1 MVIERMPEVY
11 IFEARIVKYS
21 KDRVVLYPPAKYQEK
36 LKKHH
41 RKKAKVLVLI
51 EN

>member
-1 MVIERMPEVY
+1 MPEVY
-11 IFEARIVKYS
+11 IFDSTIVRYS

-41 RKKAKVLVLI
+41 GKKVKVLVLI
-51 EN
+51 ED

>member
-1 MVIERMPEVY
+1 VVLEMVELYM
-11 IFEARIVKYS
+11 FDSKIVRYS

-41 RKKAKVLVLI
+41 GKKVKVLVLI
-51 EN
+51 EE